1 MLRWRKQRGAM
12 PAFAYLRKSVV
23 RQEDPHN
30 SAEAQEAAVRA
41 MAARHGDAGSLVLL
55 SDWDKSGKLGR
66 DKRPGYDL
74 LWQAIES
81 GTATAVYSY
90 SMSRLAR
97 SVSELTRL
105 FEACQ
110 ERSIPVRLEADVVD
124 TSTASGR
131 MTATILASVAAF
143 EADVAGERLR
153 AAYAAKTARGERVS
167 TRTFYGEKAGEDAD
181 AVLAAFHEVGS
192 YIGAARLLNDR
203 KVKPQTA
210 RLWWPTSVRV
220 IVQRLEPSATRGP
233 AQGSRAGWG
242 TATFRLTRLLHC
254 PIDGTTMT
262 GRRDRKDRIRY
273 VCQIHTAAH
282 VRTLIS
288 ESLIL
293 PGVRA
298 EADHYQRPTERSF
311 RMTGTEDPVADERRQ
326 ALETAHTLGALDD
339 AAYRLALAKLTAVA
353 DEAEADYSNAAQH
366 LPVDWTAPAAQIN
379 RSLAALFERIELDP
393 VSFLPTSYAWRRPE
407 WRRE

>member
-1 MLRWRKQRGAM
+1 M

-23 RQEDPHN
+23 HQEDPRN

-41 MAARHGDAGSLVLL
+41 MAARHGDAESLVLL

-66 DKRPGYDL
+66 AKRPGYDL

-105 FEACQ
+105 FETCQ

-153 AAYAAKTARGERVS
+153 AAYAAKSARGERVS
-167 TRTFYGEKAGEDAD
+167 TRTFYGEKAGEDAE
-181 AVLAAFHEVGS
+181 AVLAAFHEAGS

-220 IVQRLEPSATRGP
+220 IVRRLDKSAARGP
-233 AQGSRAGWG
+233 AQGVRAGWG
-242 TATFRLTRLLHC
+242 TAAFVLTRLLHC

-288 ESLIL
+288 EHLIL
-293 PGVRA
+293 PAIRA
-298 EADHYQRPTERSF
+298 EADHYQRPEHSF
-311 RMTGTEDPVADERRQ
+311 TLTGTEDPVADERRQ
-326 ALETAHTLGALDD
+326 SLETAHTLGALDD
-339 AAYRLALAKLTAVA
+339 AAYRLALGKLSAVA
-353 DEAEADYSNAAQH
+353 DEAEQDYSNAVQH

-379 RSLAALFERIELDP
+379 RSLAALFDRIELDP
-393 VSFLPTSYAWRRPE
+393 ATFQPTSYAWRRPE
-407 WRRE
+407 WRSA

>member
-1 MLRWRKQRGAM
+1 M

-23 RQEDPHN
+23 HQEDPHN
-30 SAEAQEAAVRA
+30 SAEAQEGAVRA
-41 MAARHGDAGSLVLL
+41 MAARHGDAESLVLL

-66 DKRPGYDL
+66 AKRPGYDL

-81 GTATAVYSY
+81 GTATAIYSY

-105 FEACQ
+105 FETCQ
-110 ERSIPVRLEADVVD
+110 ERGIPVRLEADVVD

-153 AAYAAKTARGERVS
+153 AAYAAKSARGERVS
-167 TRTFYGEKAGEDAD
+167 TRTFYGEKAGEDAE
-181 AVLAAFHEVGS
+181 AVLAAFHEAGS

-273 VCQIHTAAH
+273 VCQIHTAEH

-293 PGVRA
+293 PAIRA
-298 EADHYQRPTERSF
+298 EADRYQRPTERSF
-311 RMTGTEDPVADERRQ
+311 TLTAGDPVADERRQ
-326 ALETAHTLGALDD
+326 SLEAAHTLGALDD
-339 AAYRLALAKLTAVA
+339 GAYRLALGKLSAVA
-353 DEAEADYSNAAQH
+353 DEAEQDYSNAAQH

-379 RSLAALFERIELDP
+379 RSLAALFSEIQLDP
-393 VSFLPTSYAWRRPE
+393 GSFEPVGFVWHQPGWRSA
-407 WRRE
+407 